1 MGRTVT
7 RVGGSEDVR
16 GKESELHP
24 GSECIQGHRFCRFR
38 GSDLQ
43 GHVSVSHV
51 LHVFSSVSPSSLVIA
66 RPGFRM
72 YPRHSNPIIPIHDSL
87 MKHLKTAEAPVY
99 LFLFISILKS
109 F

>member
-1 MGRTVT
+1 MGRKVT

-24 GSECIQGHRFCRFR
+24 GSECIQGHRFLRFC

-43 GHVSVSHV
+43 GHVSMSHV

-66 RPGFRM
+66 RPGFSWSNGHICPNVSKAFQS
-72 YPRHSNPIIPIHDSL
+72 YHSH
-87 MKHLKTAEAPVY
+87 
-99 LFLFISILKS
+99 
-109 F
+109 